1 MIKILIVDD
10 ERSAVRILKV
20 LIEKHILVDKQ
31 IEITNDPEE
40 ALKLMDTF
48 KPSLVMLDI
57 EMPGMNGFDFMNK
70 ASEWDFDVIFTT
82 AFDQY
87 AIKAI
92 RFSALDYLLKP
103 IDIVEL
109 KNAINRHIVKNQ
121 SSAVNSQQPL
131 VDNLIFN
138 LKQKSLEHFKLALST
153 SEGTFLYEPREIIV
167 LEGSSN
173 YTKFFFSGQRSLIV
187 SKTMKEYEDIL
198 LDHQF
203 LRVHK
208 SFLVNRDHVIKVD
221 KEGVLELS
229 NHMHIPI
236 SRRRK
241 AEILQWFKQ
250 V

>member
-20 LIEKHILVDKQ
+20 LIEKHILVEKQ
-31 IEITNDPEE
+31 IEVSNDPAE
-40 ALKLMDTF
+40 ALKLMKTF

-82 AFDQY
+82 AYDQY

-109 KNAINRHIVKNQ
+109 KNAINRHIVKKQ
-121 SSAVNSQQPL
+121 SSNGSSQQPL

-138 LKQKSLEHFKLALST
+138 LKQKSLEQFKLALST
-153 SEGTFLYEPREIIV
+153 SEGTFLYEPREMIV

-173 YTKFFFSGQRSLIV
+173 YTKFFFSYHKPLIV
-187 SKTMKEYEDIL
+187 SKTL
-198 LDHQF
+198 
-203 LRVHK
+203 
-208 SFLVNRDHVIKVD
+208 
-221 KEGVLELS
+221 
-229 NHMHIPI
+229 
-236 SRRRK
+236 
-241 AEILQWFKQ
+241 
-250 V
+250 